1 MCGDVDAVLAFV
13 AIALDL
19 VTFSVA
25 KPLTLRLRR
34 CEEFTRWGLNQYA
47 TLVLL
52 LTALPSS
59 SSSVSPTAAIDTMAI
74 ALLVSV
80 FLGLAINFVL
90 PAKSSL
96 TLRANQILL
105 SARAALLFLAILA
118 SFTEPGLAVNI
129 STLSTPSSS
138 SSSHSEL

>member
-1 MCGDVDAVLAFV
+1 MLAFV

-19 VTFSVA
+19 ITFSVA

-59 SSSVSPTAAIDTMAI
+59 SPYSSPTAAIDTMAI

-80 FLGLAINFVL
+80 GLGLGINFFL
-90 PAKSSL
+90 PAKSTL

-118 SFTEPGLAVNI
+118 SFTEPGIAVNI
-129 STLSTPSSS
+129 SALNTPST
-138 SSSHSEL
+138 SHSEL